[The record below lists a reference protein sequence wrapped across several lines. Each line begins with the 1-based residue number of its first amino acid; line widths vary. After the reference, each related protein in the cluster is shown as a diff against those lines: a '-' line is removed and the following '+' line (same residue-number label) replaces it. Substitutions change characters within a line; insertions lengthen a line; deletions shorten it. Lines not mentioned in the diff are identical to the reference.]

1 MGHELVAYA
10 AVDLSTV
17 LWIKVV
23 VANDS
28 KQNTSPSLEFSIVAL
43 SMSKSDMS
51 AAFSCQSRIAGF
63 KSIKADGVSGA

>member
-10 AVDLSTV
+10 EVDLSTV

-28 KQNTSPSLEFSIVAL
+28 KQNTSP
-43 SMSKSDMS
+43 
-51 AAFSCQSRIAGF
+51 
-63 KSIKADGVSGA
+63 